1 MLPPEFSFI
10 RFSEFFFPVSSEAL
24 KMNNFL
30 AVSVRATR
38 FFMEINETKIKTKI
52 REFLRRVFK
61 DYIFRQFWIAPKVK
75 Y

>member
-1 MLPPEFSFI
+1 MLLPEFSFI
-10 RFSEFFFPVSSEAL
+10 RFSEFFFPVSSEVL

-38 FFMEINETKIKTKI
+38 FFMEINETQDKDK
-52 REFLRRVFK
+52 RVFEK
-61 DYIFRQFWIAPKVK
+61 SIQRLHFQTQFWIARKVK